1 MTPRRDPNP
10 SLPRYEK
17 GQLVRVRPLLRN
29 PRLGQSG
36 IVVEVKPDKRGER
49 VLDKYIVQFA
59 DNDQEEF
66 WGIQL
71 EAELSVH
78 HD

>member
-1 MTPRRDPNP
+1 MTTKLDRIAL
-10 SLPRYEK
+10 LPRYEK
-17 GQLVRVRPLLRN
+17 GQLVRIRSLLRN
-29 PRLGQSG
+29 RRAGQSG
-36 IVVEVKPDKRGER
+36 FVIQVKPDKRGER

-78 HD
+78 Q